1 MCTRNDSIEKAKVKG
16 ENCAKGGMNVL
27 SNPYRNLPASKKVSA
42 LIEAFEEG
50 YNNQKESDRKSV
62 V

>member
-1 MCTRNDSIEKAKVKG
+1 MCTKNDNIEKAKVRG
-16 ENCAKGGMNVL
+16 ESCAKGGMSVL

-50 YNNQKESDRKSV
+50 YNNQKESLT
-62 V
+62 